1 LSSKI
6 FEYFPQYTH
15 DLTPIEGVSVLE
27 MWFTFTYMSFSY
39 LKYITYTVHLI
50 TLLCCI
56 WFLFQ
61 KKSKQPYRLFAIGW
75 LIIECFIF
83 YNIYNI
89 SSHGG
94 YLYFVHEFFMMLF
107 SIGYIVVLL
116 RQRKLMVIV
125 VLFALFYLGNLFIW
139 PSAETAVVYPT
150 KYAAVLGGI
159 IIILLSTMKIYR
171 LFKHDRSGNLFGNP
185 DFWVCCGFAWFWL
198 LITPVTAFLGTPG
211 QIFLGQFFLSKFLR
225 NFYSLIATVSI
236 IIQSTC
242 IIKSL
247 QCNLNQK

>member
-1 LSSKI
+1 
-6 FEYFPQYTH
+6 
-15 DLTPIEGVSVLE
+15 
-27 MWFTFTYMSFSY
+27 MSFAY
-39 LKYITYTVHLI
+39 LKYIVYTVHII
-50 TLLCCI
+50 TFLCCI

-75 LIIECFIF
+75 LIIECF
-83 YNIYNI
+83 NLSKI

-94 YLYFVHEFFMMLF
+94 YLYFVHEFIITLF

-125 VLFALFYLGNLFIW
+125 VLFTLFYLGNLFIW
-139 PSAETAVVYPT
+139 PSAVAAFVYPT
-150 KYAAVLGGI
+150 KYAVVLGGI

-171 LFKHDRSGNLFGNP
+171 LFKQDRSGNLFDNP

-211 QIFLGQFFLSKFLR
+211 QFFLLKFLR
-225 NFYSLIATVSI
+225 NFYSLIATVSV